1 MIIGAS
7 CLWQVPK
14 YHFDIDDFFKSYH
27 NTCTAD
33 IYISKTSIWL
43 IFVVMLA
50 TSLVFML
57 ILYEDYVWHF
67 SLEWTCFKG
76 VFYQDINRI
85 FFLYS
90 NFKRILFTIWMSEM
104 IFIRDQSFRRN
115 TFFFQIYFFLSLT
128 KCWIFFFLNVI
139 IYWNIF
145 NLCPVITSGLTIH

>member
-7 CLWQVPK
+7 CLWQFPK

-85 FFLYS
+85 FFCIVISKEFYLPSEWVKWYS
-90 NFKRILFTIWMSEM
+90 LETNLLEETLFFS
-104 IFIRDQSFRRN
+104 N
-115 TFFFQIYFFLSLT
+115 LFFFKLDKMLD
-128 KCWIFFFLNVI
+128 FFF
-139 IYWNIF
+139 F
-145 NLCPVITSGLTIH
+145 